1 MGAGAILECLMMSV
15 KFRGFLAVMI
25 GTLLGL
31 GLSVSHSVLA
41 DKDPVES
48 DAGLP
53 WEEARLL
60 AEVLER
66 VKRDYVESVD
76 DEALI
81 EAAIRG
87 MVSGLD
93 PHSSFLKAEEYEDVQ
108 VATQGKYS
116 GVGLEVSTENG
127 LVRVISPIDDTPASR
142 AGLRAGDVIVSVDSE
157 AVVAENAQETV
168 GKMRGKAGTTV
179 SLEVLRE
186 GEAEPRAFELTRAR
200 IEVTSVRSLLLEPDF
215 GYVRISLFSETTS
228 RDLYRALR
236 SLKKKNKAP
245 LNGLILDLRNNPGG
259 VLDAAVE
266 VSDAF
271 LEEGI
276 IVSAAGRVQDAQ
288 FELFAQAGDILD
300 GDPIVVLV
308 NGGSASASEIVAGA
322 LKDHHRATIM
332 GVQTY
337 GKGSVQ
343 TVMPLSGGRAIKL
356 TTSRYFTP
364 TGESIHG
371 LGIEPDVIVDD
382 SDTQTTLFGQELR
395 KVVEDKTVQQA
406 LTHLKANQPN
416 TIVKAISR

>member
-1 MGAGAILECLMMSV
+1 MMSV
-15 KFRGFLAVMI
+15 KFRGFLAVTI
-25 GTLLGL
+25 GVLMGF

-41 DKDPVES
+41 DKDAAENDTS
-48 DAGLP
+48 LP

-76 DEALI
+76 DDVLI

-93 PHSSFLKAEEYEDVQ
+93 PHSSFLEAKEYEDVQ

-142 AGLRAGDVIVSVDSE
+142 AGLRAGDVIISVDSE
-157 AVVAENAQETV
+157 AVVEENVQETV
-168 GKMRGKAGTTV
+168 GKMRGKPGTVV

-186 GEAEPRAFELTRAR
+186 GESEPRAFELTRAR
-200 IEVTSVRSLLLEPDF
+200 IEVTSVRSALLEQDF

-228 RDLYRALR
+228 RDLHKALR
-236 SLKKKNKAP
+236 TLRKKNKAP
-245 LNGLILDLRNNPGG
+245 LNGLVLDLRNNPGG

-271 LEEGI
+271 LEEGV
-276 IVSAAGRVQDAQ
+276 IVSAAGRVEDAQ
-288 FELFAQAGDILD
+288 FELFAQAGDVLE

-332 GVQTY
+332 GAQTY

-356 TTSRYFTP
+356 TTSKYFTP

-371 LGIEPDVIVDD
+371 LGIEPDVIIEEDE
-382 SDTQTTLFGQELR
+382 TQTPLFSRELR
-395 KVVEDKTVQQA
+395 NVAEDKTVQKA
-406 LTHLKANQPN
+406 LSHLKANQPS
-416 TIVKAISR
+416 TVVKAISH